1 MNLLLS
7 MPGGTEWI
15 MLITIGGLFIVFP
28 VLAIMYYM
36 RNREL
41 KRKLDEVTKERDE
54 LIRNLIV

>member
-1 MNLLLS
+1 

-15 MLITIGGLFIVFP
+15 MLITVGGLFIVFP

>member
-1 MNLLLS
+1 
-7 MPGGTEWI
+7 MPGGAEWI

-28 VLAIMYYM
+28 VLALMYYM